1 MLSLLSSP
9 VCVMVQVRSGGSAC
23 VCWFWILLNCL
34 SLVFFCPV
42 GGQIQVLG
50 PLEPVVAA
58 PGDDITLKCLVDP
71 KFDIGGKTVEW
82 SKLDLQVNPADPS
95 YVYLYRNRRE
105 DVLLMFPSYVGR
117 TKLSTEALKDGNI
130 LLLIKNVTLS
140 DNGQYRC
147 FIPDLK
153 SSSRHS
159 TVTLVVDPNYVQ
171 MTTTEMPLEPSSLQ
185 TVEPITDA
193 ERKGQRH
200 HLIPIVVLV
209 ILLTLVFGVGLLGY
223 LFLKIKHQTCHPM
236 AQIQA

>member
-1 MLSLLSSP
+1 SLFETDLNPDSS
-9 VCVMVQVRSGGSAC
+9 
-23 VCWFWILLNCL
+23 LEL
-34 SLVFFCPV
+34 
-42 GGQIQVLG
+42 IQVLG

-159 TVTLVVDPNYVQ
+159 TVTLVVGESVCLHVN
-171 MTTTEMPLEPSSLQ
+171 TEWSFCQLIHMRTLTGRQSRSQTQKEKVKKKKKNSDKMP
-185 TVEPITDA
+185 
-193 ERKGQRH
+193 H
-200 HLIPIVVLV
+200 
-209 ILLTLVFGVGLLGY
+209 F
-223 LFLKIKHQTCHPM
+223 
-236 AQIQA
+236 